1 MTDRPGLLEGAA
13 QALRDHGLTA
23 GLTALIE
30 ESGHVVIVE
39 PGHPLWASASARPDI
54 APFAQEPVPEPG
66 PEDMRALIPPLT
78 RRQVFIAL
86 HRLGLISAAEAV
98 AAASTGAV
106 PAALEPVF
114 AALPEP
120 EQTDARVTF
129 AAFQMA
135 YRLDPMT
142 AMIAAAS
149 GMTDPQID
157 AIWTDFAAV

>member
-1 MTDRPGLLEGAA
+1 MEAQWRNATRTILALTD
-13 QALRDHGLTA
+13 
-23 GLTALIE
+23 
-30 ESGHVVIVE
+30 ESGHVIIVE

-54 APFAQEPVPEPG
+54 LPFVPEPIPEPE
-66 PEDMRALIPPLT
+66 PEDLRAEIPPLT

-86 HRLGLISAAEAV
+86 HRLGLITAAEAV
-98 AAASTGAV
+98 AAAATGEV
-106 PAALEPVF
+106 PAALEPMF

-120 EQTDARVTF
+120 DQTDARVTF

-149 GMTDPQID
+149 GMTEEQID
-157 AIWTDFAAV
+157 AIWTGFASV

>member
-1 MTDRPGLLEGAA
+1 MQAQWRNAA
-13 QALRDHGLTA
+13 RTIL
-23 GLTALIE
+23 ALIDE
-30 ESGHVVIVE
+30 TGHVIIVE
-39 PGHPLWASASARPDI
+39 PGHALWASASARPDI
-54 APFAQEPVPEPG
+54 LPFAPEPEPDPE
-66 PEDMRALIPPLT
+66 PEDPRAAIPPLT

-86 HRLGLISAAEAV
+86 HRLGLITATEAV
-98 AAASTGAV
+98 AAAATGAV

-142 AMIAAAS
+142 AMIAAAA
-149 GMTDPQID
+149 GMTDDQID
-157 AIWTDFAAV
+157 TIWTDFATV